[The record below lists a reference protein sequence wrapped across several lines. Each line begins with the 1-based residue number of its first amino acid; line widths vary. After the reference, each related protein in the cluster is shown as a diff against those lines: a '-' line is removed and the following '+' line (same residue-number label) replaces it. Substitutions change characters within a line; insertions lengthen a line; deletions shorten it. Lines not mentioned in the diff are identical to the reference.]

1 MRDPSSVVS
10 EIKDAGGEAHA
21 VIHSVSEGEKIVAE
35 TVQTYGRIDV
45 VVNNAGFVRDKSI
58 ANMTDDLWDAIMEVH
73 LNGLYKVTKAA
84 WPHFIRQ
91 GYGRV
96 VNISS
101 TSGIY
106 GNFGQSNYSLAVSV
120 MISNPVPFAM
130 SARTDP
136 CLQKCA
142 IVGISQALAMD
153 GAQHNILV
161 NAVAPVASTAGLADA
176 IVGSSAAILPEY
188 SAPFVVL
195 LCSDAVPYPA
205 TGGLYEI
212 GAGWHARTRL
222 EANLGINWRSST
234 DFDAGTVSNALN
246 SLAKFE
252 QPSLFYP
259 GEDDENG
266 LRLLN
271 KQAYRSGALARIE
284 AAKQARVEGSKFE
297 YTQRDVILYNLSLG
311 AKRTELP
318 LIYEDDPNFQVL
330 PTYGSIPW
338 FRATL
343 PYTYE
348 EILPDWDAT
357 KFLHGEIYLELR
369 KHPVPTSASLITHPR
384 LLHVLDKKKAAV
396 VTTSFTTRDAQTG
409 EAVFYNESSIYVRD
423 AGGFGGSPDIPQ
435 TAQQII
441 PPTSSPPSTRPPD
454 FVRDERTSDEQAALY
469 RLNGDTN
476 DLHIDPAV
484 AQRTG
489 FPRPILHGLAF
500 FGIAGKHIY
509 QHYGAYRNIRVR
521 FVGTVLP
528 GQTLR
533 TEAWKSRD
541 GDDDVVLFRMTVLET
556 GKLCISGGRAE
567 MLGGRIGER
576 SSRL

>member
-1 MRDPSSVVS
+1 M
-10 EIKDAGGEAHA
+10 
-21 VIHSVSEGEKIVAE
+21 IHSVSEGEKIVAE
-35 TVQTYGRIDV
+35 TVQALGRIDV

-58 ANMTDDLWDAIMEVH
+58 ANMTDDLWDAVMEVH

-120 MISNPVPFAM
+120 MPNLFPLAT
-130 SARTDP
+130 SAQTDL
-136 CLQKCA
+136 CFQKCA
-142 IVGISQALAMD
+142 IIGISQALARD

-161 NAVAPVASTAGLADA
+161 NAVAPVASTPALADA
-176 IVGSSAAILPEY
+176 VVGSSAAILPQY

-195 LCSDAVPYPA
+195 LCSDLVPYPA

-212 GAGWHARTRL
+212 GGGWHARTRL
-222 EANLGINWRSST
+222 EANHGINWRSWT
-234 DFDAGTVSNALN
+234 DFDAGTVSSAL
-246 SLAKFE
+246 STIAKFE
-252 QPSLFYP
+252 PRLLSYP
-259 GEDDENG
+259 GEDDGNG

-271 KQAYRSGALARIE
+271 KQAHRNGALARIE
-284 AAKQARVEGSKFE
+284 AAKKARVEGSKFE
-297 YTQRDVILYNLSLG
+297 YTQRDIILYNLSLG
-311 AKRTELP
+311 AKCTELP
-318 LIYEDDPNFQVL
+318 LIYENDKDFQVL

-343 PYTYE
+343 PYTHE
-348 EILPDWDAT
+348 EILPDWDAS
-357 KFLHGEIYLELR
+357 KFLHGEIYSEVR
-369 KHPVPTSASLITHPR
+369 KYPIPTSASLITHPR

-396 VTTSFTTRDAQTG
+396 VTTAFTTLDSQTG
-409 EAVFYNESSIYVRD
+409 EPVFYNESTIYVRD
-423 AGGFGGSPDIPQ
+423 AGGFGGSSEIPQ
-435 TAQQII
+435 AARQI
-441 PPTSSPPSTRPPD
+441 PQATNPPSRTPD
-454 FVRDERTSDEQAALY
+454 FSRDEQTSNEQAALY

-484 AQRTG
+484 AQRMG

-509 QHYGAYRNIRVR
+509 QQYGTYRNIRVR

-533 TEAWKSRD
+533 TEAWESRD
-541 GDDDVVLFRMTVLET
+541 DCVVLFRMTVLET

-567 MLGGRIGER
+567 ILGRPVGER
-576 SSRL
+576 SRL

>member
-10 EIKDAGGEAHA
+10 EIRNDGGEAHA

-35 TVQTYGRIDV
+35 TVQAYGRIDV

-73 LNGLYKVTKAA
+73 LTGLYKVTKAA

-106 GNFGQSNYSLAVSV
+106 GNFGQSNYSLAVSLIPTLV
-120 MISNPVPFAM
+120 VFAM
-130 SARTDP
+130 SAQTDF

-142 IVGISQALAMD
+142 VVGISQALARD

-161 NAVAPVASTAGLADA
+161 NAVAPVASTPALADA
-176 IVGSSAAILPEY
+176 VVGSSAAILPQY

-195 LCSDAVPYPA
+195 LCSDLAPYPA

-222 EANLGINWRSST
+222 EANHGIDWRSWT
-234 DFDAGTVSNALN
+234 EFDAGTVSNAL
-246 SLAKFE
+246 SAFAKFE
-252 QPSLFYP
+252 PRSLSYP
-259 GEDDENG
+259 GEDDEGG
-266 LRLLN
+266 LRLIN
-271 KQAYRSGALARIE
+271 KQAHGNGALARIE
-284 AAKQARVEGSKFE
+284 AAKKARVEGSKFE

-318 LIYEDDPNFQVL
+318 LIYENDNSFQVL

-338 FRATL
+338 FRAAL
-343 PYTYE
+343 PFTYE
-348 EILPDWDAT
+348 EILPDWHAS
-357 KFLHGEIYLELR
+357 KFLHGEIYLEVC
-369 KHPVPTSASLITHPR
+369 KYPIPTTASLITYPR

-396 VTTSFTTRDAQTG
+396 VTTAYTTRDAQTG
-409 EAVFYNESSIYVRD
+409 EVVFYNESSIYVRD
-423 AGGFGGSPDIPQ
+423 AGGFGGSSEVPQAQRIPQ
-435 TAQQII
+435 T
-441 PPTSSPPSTRPPD
+441 SLPSRTPD
-454 FVRDERTSDEQAALY
+454 FSLEEQTSNEQAALY

-484 AQRTG
+484 AKRTG

-509 QHYGAYRNIRVR
+509 QQYGAYRNIRVR

-541 GDDDVVLFRMTVLET
+541 DDVVLFQMRVLET
-556 GKLCISGGRAE
+556 GKLCISGGRTE
-567 MLGGRIGER
+567 MLGGRGWER
-576 SSRL
+576 SRL